1 MKALDTARLQLS
13 APYTIVQEG
22 EEYLFRT
29 DTDILYA
36 VSFQIYDA
44 IPGLSAYWFDL
55 SNRSHK
61 ASPNDTKVRE
71 TVIAIIEEFFYQNP
85 DILLYMC
92 DTADEQQAMRA
103 RLFLR
108 WFNGYEQQKKYV
120 IRTVVLKDEGIESYI
135 ALIIQRSH
143 PQFEEI
149 INLFDTEIAMFQE
162 NKWNKASKGSPHG
175 LLFFVCLTFLDKKR
189 GAKST
194 WIRIFSVLLQKI
206 QLTMNVVC

>member
-22 EEYLFRT
+22 EEYLFRS
-29 DTDILYA
+29 DSDILYA
-36 VSFQIYDA
+36 VSFQTYDA

-61 ASPNDTKVRE
+61 ASPNDAKVRE

-120 IRTVVLKDEGIESYI
+120 IRTAILKDEGIESYI
-135 ALIIQRSH
+135 ALIVQRSH
-143 PQFEEI
+143 PQFDEI
-149 INLFDTEIAMFQE
+149 ITLFDTEIAMFQE
-162 NKWNKASKGSPHG
+162 NK
-175 LLFFVCLTFLDKKR
+175 
-189 GAKST
+189 
-194 WIRIFSVLLQKI
+194 
-206 QLTMNVVC
+206 

>member
-1 MKALDTARLQLS
+1 MKALDTVRLQLS
-13 APYTIVQEG
+13 APYTVVQEG
-22 EEYLFRT
+22 EEYLFRS
-29 DTDILYA
+29 DSDILYA
-36 VSFQIYDA
+36 VSFQAYDA

-92 DTADEQQAMRA
+92 DTADEQQSMRA

-120 IRTVVLKDEGIESYI
+120 IRTAILKDEGIESYI
-135 ALIIQRSH
+135 ALIVQRSH

-149 INLFDTEIAMFQE
+149 ITLFDTEIAMFQE
-162 NKWNKASKGSPHG
+162 NK
-175 LLFFVCLTFLDKKR
+175 
-189 GAKST
+189 
-194 WIRIFSVLLQKI
+194 
-206 QLTMNVVC
+206 